1 MAGQVVMEYYCVA
14 RSATGFVQQ
23 LASCYLPHGYWFY
36 VSGIIPPGKE
46 PTDVDRKLIE
56 KYAIGVSRSTRARRK
71 AAGMANLHYLRLQRR
86 FLLLATHGQHPFFD
100 DEEKSI
106 RDARRI
112 PIRFGGYS
120 ITVKQ
125 GHYRRK
131 LPGTPAAR
139 DNKLRVRVQI
149 EREHYLGLKA
159 YFADIARWSSTEELA
174 MQLYCVPFEPYAP
187 VRRQM
192 LNILREVN
200 DRRKAAGLVTLP
212 PKVLRYRRR
221 IVKPFQTTN
230 ESTDIVFF
238 ETGS

>member
-1 MAGQVVMEYYCVA
+1 MEYRYGTN
-14 RSATGFVQQ
+14 SAAGFVQQ

-36 VSGIIPPGKE
+36 VSGVIPVGKD
-46 PTDVDRKLIE
+46 PTTVDRKLIE
-56 KYAIGVSRSTRARRK
+56 KYGIDVSRSTRARRK
-71 AAGMANLHYLRLQRR
+71 AVGRANLHYLRFQRR
-86 FLLLATHGQHPFFD
+86 FLLLATQGQHSFFE
-100 DEEKSI
+100 DEQKSI
-106 RDARRI
+106 RDVRRI

-120 ITVKQ
+120 ISVKQ

-131 LPGTPAAR
+131 LPGTPAVR

-159 YFADIARWSSTEELA
+159 YFADVARRYSADELA

-192 LNILREVN
+192 LNILRAVN
-200 DRRKAAGLVTLP
+200 DRRKAAGMSTIA

-221 IVKPFQTTN
+221 IAKPFGPAD
-230 ESTDIVFF
+230 ESAVV
-238 ETGS
+238 

>member
-1 MAGQVVMEYYCVA
+1 MLSLLRVLPYSV
-14 RSATGFVQQ
+14 R
-23 LASCYLPHGYWFY
+23 ASNGP
-36 VSGIIPPGKE
+36 
-46 PTDVDRKLIE
+46 
-56 KYAIGVSRSTRARRK
+56 
-71 AAGMANLHYLRLQRR
+71 
-86 FLLLATHGQHPFFD
+86 
-100 DEEKSI
+100 
-106 RDARRI
+106 
-112 PIRFGGYS
+112 
-120 ITVKQ
+120 
-125 GHYRRK
+125 YRRK

-159 YFADIARWSSTEELA
+159 YFADIARRYLAEELA

-192 LNILREVN
+192 LNILRAVN
-200 DRRKAAGLVTLP
+200 DRRKSAGLDKLP

-230 ESTDIVFF
+230 ESTNIIFF